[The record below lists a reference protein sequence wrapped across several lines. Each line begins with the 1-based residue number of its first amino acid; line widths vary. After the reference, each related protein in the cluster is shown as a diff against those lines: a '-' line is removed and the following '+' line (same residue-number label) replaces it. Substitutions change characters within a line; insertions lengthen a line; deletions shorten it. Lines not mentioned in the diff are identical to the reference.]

1 MITANI
7 DKKSVGNTTIF
18 MTGSTGFI
26 GKETVKQFMNGT
38 AKLLLLVRSESRAR
52 EAMRNHGIGMDER
65 IRFVEGDL
73 SQPGLGLN
81 DEDRKRVMEA
91 DVIIHS
97 GGTMDVTLERKEAE
111 RIFMDG
117 AREMAVLAEDI
128 HKARGLRHFIHVV
141 GYMSPYGD
149 DDNSS
154 LPTNRKKR
162 ATENPGKW
170 KRWLNTMLHTESA
183 YEHMKFEADRFIRKH
198 AKQCSYPLSVVNPS
212 TVVGPF
218 PTGITEQLGGFGL
231 LVQATRNRKMPVVPG
246 GLHHWLPLVSNDVVA
261 AAIVFLAGESDPTGG
276 TFPLLS
282 RKEVGPDMKDLIGM
296 LASELDVSAPRG
308 VVPLS
313 LIHFLM
319 KAGGSRI
326 SGIPPESLAFIT
338 AREFEV
344 EQTERLFACM
354 DRTMPDISALLPDVV
369 ADLDYRIS
377 YPSKETILPTGW
389 TRTRKGELAV
399 LSHEGEGDPWIIVHG
414 LMSDADD
421 MLPLGQEIWSRTGNP
436 VWLIDLAGFGRSARR
451 RQASETSNAF
461 SRQVAALHRVL
472 VEVNGPVTLVGH
484 SIGAAICAET
494 MRVSGRAD
502 IRLAMLQPVW
512 GAPKDKLQ
520 RFASR
525 LPRRMLRHVLS
536 RMNAQRVN
544 RMMQPTNSAGP
555 EHALLISYAERA
567 ASGMKSPRIAG
578 ANADLLQWISR
589 PDREVAITA
598 EEASTTLLVW
608 GLEDTGYEPPSGIH
622 SEVQRV
628 DVPHGHAFPIFH
640 AAETAALLV
649 EWQAGQ
655 AKHFAAAS
663 LVHV

>member
-7 DKKSVGNTTIF
+7 DKESAGNTTIF

-26 GKETVKQFMNGT
+26 GKEVVKQFMNGT
-38 AKLLLLVRSESRAR
+38 ANLLLLVRSESRAR
-52 EAMRNHGIGMDER
+52 KAMRNHGIGVDER

-73 SQPGLGLN
+73 SRPGLGLN
-81 DEDRKRVMEA
+81 GEDRKRVMEA

-111 RIFMDG
+111 RIFMNG
-117 AREMAVLAEDI
+117 AKEIAVLAEDI

-162 ATENPGKW
+162 AADNPGKW

-183 YEHMKFEADRFIRKH
+183 YEHMKFEADRYIREH

-231 LVQATRNRKMPVVPG
+231 LVQATRSRKMPVVPG
-246 GLHHWLPLVSNDVVA
+246 GSHHWLPLVSNDVVA
-261 AAIVFLAGESDPTGG
+261 AAIVFLAGESDPRGG

-296 LASELDVSAPRG
+296 LASELDVSTPRG
-308 VVPLS
+308 VVPLPF
-313 LIHFLM
+313 IHVLM

-338 AREFEV
+338 TREFEV

-354 DRTMPDISALLPDVV
+354 GRAMPDISALLPDVV

-377 YPSKETILPTGW
+377 YPSKETNLPTGW

-472 VEVNGPVTLVGH
+472 AEVNGPMTLVGH
-484 SIGAAICAET
+484 SVGAAIASEA
-494 MRVSGRAD
+494 MRESGRLD
-502 IRLAMLQPVW
+502 IDLALLQPVW
-512 GAPKDKLQ
+512 GGPKDKLQ

-525 LPRRMLRHVLS
+525 LPRRMLHRELS
-536 RMNAQRVN
+536 RMSAQRMI
-544 RMMQPTNSAGP
+544 RQLQRTNSADA
-555 EHALLISYAERA
+555 EQAVLESYAARA
-567 ASGMKSPRIAG
+567 AAGLKSPRIAG

-598 EEASTTLLVW
+598 EKASTTLLVW

-622 SEVQRV
+622 ADVQRA
-628 DVPHGHAFPIFH
+628 DVPHGHQFPVFH
-640 AAETAALLV
+640 AAKTATLLV
-649 EWQAGQ
+649 EWQDGRR
-655 AKHFAAAS
+655 
-663 LVHV
+663 